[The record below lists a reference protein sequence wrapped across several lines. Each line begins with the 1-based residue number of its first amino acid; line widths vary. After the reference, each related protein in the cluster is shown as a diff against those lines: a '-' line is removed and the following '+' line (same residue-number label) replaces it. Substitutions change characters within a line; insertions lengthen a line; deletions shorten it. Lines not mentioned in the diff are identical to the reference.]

1 MNINFITKNIKE
13 SFIINHKIIFC
24 NIIISMKKV
33 IVFQHVH
40 YEDLEKI
47 EEYLLKKDLVIEK
60 IRLYENEDIPKDL
73 SQFSLMI

>member
-1 MNINFITKNIKE
+1 
-13 SFIINHKIIFC
+13 
-24 NIIISMKKV
+24 MKKV

-60 IRLYENEDIPKDL
+60 IKLYENQDIPKDL
-73 SQFSLMI
+73 QPLLVCQCKHLKSLLQNWRGV

>member
-1 MNINFITKNIKE
+1 
-13 SFIINHKIIFC
+13 
-24 NIIISMKKV
+24 MKKV

-60 IRLYENEDIPKDL
+60 IRLYENQDIPKDL
-73 SQFSLMI
+73 SQFSLMISLGGPMDTWMVKPVSYTHLTLPTKA